1 MFVAC
6 DCNEPDLCDRGEKQM
21 SHCEN
26 SPCGLAAAG
35 IASRVGVAMVLT
47 CLVGTTGFAAD
58 SATSMVELADG
69 VYQFL
74 SPDIDGIA
82 VDGNSIAILN
92 ERDVLVFDTNVLPST
107 AMAVLSDIRKLTAKP
122 VRYAVNSHWHPDHWD
137 GNELYARNFPDLEI
151 IASETTRRLMQNTMK
166 VYVKTLEFE
175 MKGSNK
181 EFADQLRTGKSA
193 DGKKLNEADR
203 KEIRSTLQAEQNF
216 LAEYNHRQPVLPTL
230 TFQRKLTLYHG
241 GRVFELLELPGNT
254 AGDTVLY
261 LSKEKI
267 LLTGDLLV
275 YPIPYMASSHPNAWI
290 ESLEALERLDAQV
303 IVPGHGAAQH
313 DKEYLHLVTDSLKFV
328 VAQVHEALQ
337 RGMTLDEAQKFVN
350 LDSLRTKF
358 THDDPQLNLDF
369 QGNFAP
375 IIRRAYDEAT
385 EELELYQ

>member
-1 MFVAC
+1 
-6 DCNEPDLCDRGEKQM
+6 M
-21 SHCEN
+21 SHCKD
-26 SPCGLAAAG
+26 SPYALSSAG
-35 IASRVGVAMVLT
+35 MASRVAVGMVLA
-47 CLVGTTGFAAD
+47 CLAGTPGFAAD

-193 DGKKLNEADR
+193 DGKKLSEADR

-216 LAEYNHRQPVLPTL
+216 LAEYNHRQPVLPSL
-230 TFQRKLTLYHG
+230 TFQHKLTLYHG
-241 GRVFELLELPGNT
+241 GRVFQLLELPGNT

-261 LSKEKI
+261 LPKENI

-290 ESLEALERLDAQV
+290 ESLEALDRLDAQV

-337 RGMTLDEAQKFVN
+337 RGMTLEEAQKFVN
-350 LDSLRTKF
+350 LDSLRAKF

-375 IIRRAYDEAT
+375 IIRQAYDEAT

>member
-47 CLVGTTGFAAD
+47 CLVGNTGFAAD
-58 SATSMVELADG
+58 FATSMVELADG

-337 RGMTLDEAQKFVN
+337 RGMTLDEAQNFVN

>member
-1 MFVAC
+1 
-6 DCNEPDLCDRGEKQM
+6 
-21 SHCEN
+21 
-26 SPCGLAAAG
+26 
-35 IASRVGVAMVLT
+35 MVLA
-47 CLVGTTGFAAD
+47 CPVGIPAFAAD

-137 GNELYARNFPDLEI
+137 GNELYARHFPDLEI

-193 DGKKLNEADR
+193 AGKKLSEADR
-203 KEIRSTLQAEQNF
+203 KEIRSTLRAEQNF
-216 LAEYNHRQPVLPTL
+216 LAEYNHRQPVLPSL

-241 GRVFELLELPGNT
+241 GRVFQLL
-254 AGDTVLY
+254 D
-261 LSKEKI
+261 
-267 LLTGDLLV
+267 
-275 YPIPYMASSHPNAWI
+275 I
-290 ESLEALERLDAQV
+290 EPAPARLN
-303 IVPGHGAAQH
+303 I
-313 DKEYLHLVTDSLKFV
+313 
-328 VAQVHEALQ
+328 
-337 RGMTLDEAQKFVN
+337 
-350 LDSLRTKF
+350 SLRVGQAPRSAHTF
-358 THDDPQLNLDF
+358 ERAAGGQRRRRLRHRPVGRGAPRADQGQLQAGL
-369 QGNFAP
+369 
-375 IIRRAYDEAT
+375 
-385 EELELYQ
+385 